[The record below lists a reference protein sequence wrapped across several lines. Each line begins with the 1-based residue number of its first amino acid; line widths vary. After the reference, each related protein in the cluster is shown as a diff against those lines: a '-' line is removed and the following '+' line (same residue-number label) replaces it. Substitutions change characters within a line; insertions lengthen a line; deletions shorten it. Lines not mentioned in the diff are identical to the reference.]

1 MINFDYRGLTGEII
15 TKEDFEYEEER
26 KAWNRAIEKYPLVIV
41 YCESEEDIKNAI
53 IFAKTNSLSIRI
65 RSGRHHYEGY
75 STGNDIVVI
84 DVSKMNKIYIDEE
97 NETVKVQAGVCNREL
112 YEATGK
118 KGYPFSGGACPTVG
132 VVGFT
137 LGGGWGYSSRL
148 LGLGCDRLVEAEL
161 IDSNGNLLICNKDVN
176 EDLFWALRGCGGG
189 NFGVITSMTF
199 NLPPKI
205 DMVTLINIDFNNI
218 DFEENINLIEA
229 WQEKYKILDKRANFK
244 MAIYNSSEKGIGVKI
259 VGLVYGDKS
268 LANDVLKPIKEIVN
282 SGTYNLE
289 YMTVLEANRKI
300 QDSHPEYERYKS
312 SGNFVYKDY
321 TREEIIKILNLI
333 KERAEGSVYT
343 AITFYGLGGVIKEVK
358 RDSTAF
364 YHRDAKFIL
373 GFQSVWEEAKYA
385 QINRKWLVEKL
396 KYIKSIT
403 NGAFVNFPCAE
414 IEDYEEEYYGEN
426 SKLLKRVKEKYD
438 KDDFFNFEQDIRIEK
453 RLWYNILVE

>member
-1 MINFDYRGLTGEII
+1 
-15 TKEDFEYEEER
+15 
-26 KAWNRAIEKYPLVIV
+26 
-41 YCESEEDIKNAI
+41 
-53 IFAKTNSLSIRI
+53 
-65 RSGRHHYEGY
+65 
-75 STGNDIVVI
+75 
-84 DVSKMNKIYIDEE
+84 
-97 NETVKVQAGVCNREL
+97 
-112 YEATGK
+112 
-118 KGYPFSGGACPTVG
+118 
-132 VVGFT
+132 
-137 LGGGWGYSSRL
+137 
-148 LGLGCDRLVEAEL
+148 
-161 IDSNGNLLICNKDVN
+161 
-176 EDLFWALRGCGGG
+176 
-189 NFGVITSMTF
+189 
-199 NLPPKI
+199 
-205 DMVTLINIDFNNI
+205 
-218 DFEENINLIEA
+218 
-229 WQEKYKILDKRANFK
+229 

-268 LANDVLKPIKEIVN
+268 LANDVLKPIKEIVS

-321 TREEIIKILNLI
+321 TREEIIKLLNLI

-373 GFQSVWEEAKYA
+373 GFQSVWEEANYA